1 MLQSEKSN
9 LHEDLPK
16 EENHLYTERYF
27 MIFLIISAWS
37 NSIGSALNATV
48 LKLAVRDIRLA
59 LAIAGSI
66 SAVSFLGER

>member
-1 MLQSEKSN
+1 
-9 LHEDLPK
+9 
-16 EENHLYTERYF
+16 

-37 NSIGSALNATV
+37 NSNGSALNATV

-66 SAVSFLGER
+66 SAASFLGER

>member
-1 MLQSEKSN
+1 
-9 LHEDLPK
+9 
-16 EENHLYTERYF
+16 

-59 LAIAGSI
+59 LVIAGSI
-66 SAVSFLGER
+66 SAASFLGDR

>member
-1 MLQSEKSN
+1 
-9 LHEDLPK
+9 
-16 EENHLYTERYF
+16 
-27 MIFLIISAWS
+27 MIFIIISDWS

-66 SAVSFLGER
+66 SEDSFLGER